1 MKQLSSKF
9 IKFYKETNSNN
20 EIINEIEVFQD
31 DKNNNE
37 LQFVINGFQGML
49 LLRKYECLANICI
62 IKCIK

>member
-1 MKQLSSKF
+1 MKQLSRKF

-37 LQFVINGFQGML
+37 LQFETDF
-49 LLRKYECLANICI
+49 KECCY
-62 IKCIK
+62 